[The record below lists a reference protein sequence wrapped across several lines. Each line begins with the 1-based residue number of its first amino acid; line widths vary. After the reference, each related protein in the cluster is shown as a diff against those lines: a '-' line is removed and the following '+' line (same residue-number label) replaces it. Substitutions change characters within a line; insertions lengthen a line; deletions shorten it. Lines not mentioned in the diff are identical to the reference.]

1 MKKMNPNQ
9 TCDFLILDKT
19 PDEYGSPKDTWEVK
33 FPGVFC
39 EVSPILGYELFQ
51 AMSVGATVDAKIRAR
66 WFPGVTDSMRVMVDG
81 VYYDIVSAIDVGMRH
96 EELLCYVKAV
106 RE

>member
-1 MKKMNPNQ
+1 MKKINPNQ
-9 TCDFLILDKT
+9 VCDFLILDKEQ
-19 PDEYGSPKDTWEVK
+19 DEYGSPKDTWKVK

-51 AMSVGATVDAKIRAR
+51 AMTSYATVDAKIRAR
-66 WFPGVTDSMRVMVDG
+66 WFPGVTNDMRVMVNDTL
-81 VYYDIVSAIDVGMRH
+81 YDIVSAIDVGTRH